1 MRHRRPTSRWR
12 APVGQN
18 PAGMGT
24 NARKRPRASARA
36 SPPHR
41 LPVST
46 LCLCAR
52 PRSRGT
58 SYRRVAPFATIRQ
71 IATHQGE
78 EFPLLR
84 TTPRPRPWPSSSA
97 WPFLGT
103 NLGPPLTFRA
113 SVYLILERLLRECA
127 ARVFFTYLLHPV
139 PDRTRPRLQIAN
151 QPKPR
156 QSTFASIHSR
166 FPMALST
173 DSLPDSVE
181 RRRDGPQYRARRTP
195 NLRTRVL
202 QSQAHQPDARSP
214 GPTWRALDRTR
225 TAATKHT
232 VILCESKRNL
242 EIKWE
247 ARSTSIPCEICPSR
261 LPFES
266 LTRQLTTFNDFSGLD
281 LPPSRTRRFP
291 SDAMPDSRA
300 QRSVKRPPS
309 LQEPS

>member
-1 MRHRRPTSRWR
+1 MVARTRRTEPGGYGNERPKAAARFRSRL
-12 APVGQN
+12 AATP
-18 PAGMGT
+18 
-24 NARKRPRASARA
+24 SARLHFA
-36 SPPHR
+36 LVRATPISWYIHIGALLR
-41 LPVST
+41 LPQSVKSLRT
-46 LCLCAR
+46 REKNFPFCAR
-52 PRSRGT
+52 GL
-58 SYRRVAPFATIRQ
+58 
-71 IATHQGE
+71 G
-78 EFPLLR
+78 LD
-84 TTPRPRPWPSSSA
+84 PRPSCSA

-214 GPTWRALDRTR
+214 GPLWRALDRTR
-225 TAATKHT
+225 TAPTDHT
-232 VILCESKRNL
+232 VILEVKDSRTL
-242 EIKWE
+242 GIITIKWE
-247 ARSTSIPCEICPSR
+247 GAFDFHRLRDLPFTSAIRTANAVTYDIQRLLRARSLSFSHSP
-261 LPFES
+261 LPQ
-266 LTRQLTTFNDFSGLD
+266 RC
-281 LPPSRTRRFP
+281 
-291 SDAMPDSRA
+291 DA
-300 QRSVKRPPS
+300 
-309 LQEPS
+309 